1 MLFHYLAQ
9 DKKGKLKEGH
19 ISQPNLKAVL
29 DYLTSQNLKPLAV
42 KPITFEE
49 TFTKKGIFVRR
60 EKISLTEKVF
70 LIKYLALMLRIGTD
84 LFSAIDILIEFFES
98 GPVRR
103 FLLEIRTYLEQGKPF
118 SLAFEK
124 HTEIFSPIITNLI
137 KAGEASGTLEVTLN
151 QIANDLERE
160 RNLSSKVKSALIY
173 PAVLVVAS
181 FLMIIFLVT
190 FAIPRLGEMFLSTG
204 QPIPFYTRLVLTT
217 GMFLNKY
224 LYVFLPLFL
233 GIPLGLYFY
242 FTQTKEGKKYF
253 SDMLLKLPVVKDLME
268 KMALFRLTSVLS
280 NLIKSG
286 VPIIKA
292 TEVTAMAVGHP
303 QYEEALRRISK
314 EYITQGLTLG
324 ESFRREKVFPS
335 ILTNLISIS
344 EKAGRSEEVL
354 SYLADF
360 YEGEIDVSLKTLTSL
375 IEPMLLL
382 GLGLIIGGIALSL
395 IVPVY
400 QMVSQF

>member
-253 SDMLLKLPVVKDLME
+253 SDMLLKLPVVKNLME

>member
-9 DKKGKLKEGH
+9 DKKGRLKEGH